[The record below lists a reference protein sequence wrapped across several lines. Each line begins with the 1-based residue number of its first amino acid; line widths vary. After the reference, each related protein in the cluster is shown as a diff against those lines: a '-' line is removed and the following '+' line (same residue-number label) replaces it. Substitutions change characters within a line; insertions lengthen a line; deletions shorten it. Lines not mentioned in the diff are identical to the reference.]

1 MRVCSSSS
9 RIGVAGPVFVF
20 LRDNTG
26 TGEAR
31 ESMRFGKLRIAIL
44 LVLCFM
50 AIALGVRYRQRK
62 SSTTVVP
69 HASPRI
75 RIGMEY
81 ALLPASEAIA
91 NAKLLSGTSKAQVQS
106 WEPTVADIEGLESN
120 LSQVSSLVE
129 GGPGPARHIN
139 DPHRYLRQYIA
150 IEQGGK
156 QRIYVNA
163 FCASQG
169 SDPNEWR
176 KHLVLALD
184 GGTCFWHALYDP
196 TTQKFSDLRVNGVG

>member
-1 MRVCSSSS
+1 
-9 RIGVAGPVFVF
+9 
-20 LRDNTG
+20 
-26 TGEAR
+26 
-31 ESMRFGKLRIAIL
+31 MRFGKLRIAIL
-44 LVLCFM
+44 LILCLA
-50 AIALGVRYRQRK
+50 AITLAIRHRQRK
-62 SSTTVVP
+62 SPTTRVP
-69 HASPRI
+69 RV

-91 NAKLLSGTSKAQVQS
+91 YAKLFSGTSKAEVQS

-129 GGPGPARHIN
+129 EGPGPARRID

-150 IEQGGK
+150 IEQAGR
-156 QRIYVNA
+156 QFIYINA
-163 FCASQG
+163 FCANQG

-184 GGTCFWHALYDP
+184 GGTCFWQALYDP
-196 TTQKFSDLRVNGVG
+196 STQKFSNLRVNGVG